1 MNTPALDAL
10 LAQATQGKLTYDLA
24 LADNGNKETDMYGE
38 SEHLMEPVCIIPHD
52 DITDEG
58 YEEVKAN
65 VLKLAIFGT
74 HATELV
80 QVLKA
85 QLELLKGCQFGFN
98 TFLPDSKFIA
108 REALSR
114 IDPAI
119 AHLEKLLTAL
129 EQEAACQ
136 K

>member
-1 MNTPALDAL
+1 METPKLDELLQRCCLTNELRVNAMLGTHGPALVAAL
-10 LAQATQGKLTYDLA
+10 K
-24 LADNGNKETDMYGE
+24 
-38 SEHLMEPVCIIPHD
+38 V
-52 DITDEG
+52 
-58 YEEVKAN
+58 
-65 VLKLAIFGT
+65 
-74 HATELV
+74 
-80 QVLKA
+80 

-119 AHLEKLLTAL
+119 AHLEKLLTTL
-129 EQEAACQ
+129 ELEAACQ